1 MAHGPQTTYADT
13 IHAEKYRLPGETF
26 RDAMNR
32 VASALK
38 DSDAHYHE
46 FRDALLD
53 MRFMPAGRIQAAM
66 GSPKAV
72 TPYNCYVSGS
82 IPDSFVDRE
91 NDQQSSIM
99 HRAEQA
105 ASTMRMGG
113 GIGYDFS
120 TLRPAGALI
129 QKLQSRSS
137 GPLGFMPIFNEICK
151 ATSSAGNRR
160 GAQMGVLRIDH
171 PDIHAFIAAKHNS
184 TALTGFNVSVAV
196 TDEFMDALAAK
207 RPFDLRFGG
216 QVYSTV
222 DPVELWESL
231 MRSTWEWAEPGVLFI
246 DRINAMNNLWYA
258 EKIAATNPSMPAGTL
273 IHTSE
278 GIAPIE
284 SFEGKKFQVKS
295 LDGQWADAEC
305 FLSSESADVIEID
318 FGGGRTV
325 QCTPEHRWPVLLN
338 GRYVK
343 VDAGDLTI
351 GDFIP
356 ANRNEPLGHE
366 VDPSLTYEDGLMAGL
381 AFGDGSYGIRKDDGR
396 AYLSFHNNIRD
407 CELAERQAAYF
418 GANICPQ
425 SDEIVVNVTQDAK
438 VRYFA
443 EKVGLTFGDK
453 SSLPTKVWAS
463 NDNFVAGFV
472 DGIFS
477 SDGNVDAKSKRISV
491 CNKDEK
497 VIREIGW
504 LLSFHGI
511 LGSYWTTEVKQN
523 GKTYYRTDLA
533 IPHNGAKR
541 FSNVFKLTCEH
552 KANLLKELVQT
563 DCRQHISADHLEVK
577 AIRRVGKARVWD
589 VSVYHPQHVF
599 PTIWGTTGNCGE
611 QPLPP
616 FGACLLGSFNLVRY
630 LSQQPGGWHFDWE
643 QLRADIPAVVRAMD
657 NVVDRAIYPLPEQ
670 RQEALNKR
678 RMGLGVTGLA
688 NAAEAMGMP
697 YGGQAF
703 LAFEDALLLFITHY
717 VYWASVEL
725 AKEKGAFPLF
735 DADRYCAGNF
745 IKTLD
750 SDLQAAIRKYGIRN
764 SHLTSIAP
772 TGTISL
778 AADNVS
784 SSIEPVYRWHQER
797 TVLMDSGRQTIDLYD
812 YGFANLQ
819 VRGKR
824 TSMGEVTA
832 REHVDVLTTAQQ
844 HIDSAV
850 SKTVNVTGDMPWDDF
865 KGIYLSAYEAGAK
878 GCTTF
883 NKDGKRAGLF
893 RETPE
898 PADLP
903 FPAERRDGA
912 GVAEAGLS
920 CEFDPATGRRSCE

>member
-1 MAHGPQTTYADT
+1 MHGPQSQYSDQ

-38 DSDAHYHE
+38 DSTEHYHA

-53 MRFMPAGRIQAAM
+53 MRFMPAGRVQAAM
-66 GSPKAV
+66 GSPKNVTAV
-72 TPYNCYVSGS
+72 NCFVSGI
-82 IPDSFVDRE
+82 IPDAFVDRDNE
-91 NDQQSSIM
+91 HNSSIM

-105 ASTMRMGG
+105 AATMRMGG
-113 GIGYDFS
+113 GVGYDFS

-129 QKLQSRSS
+129 HKLQSKSS

-160 GAQMGVLRIDH
+160 GAQMACLRIDH
-171 PDIHAFIAAKHNS
+171 PDVHAFIAAKHNT
-184 TALTGFNVSVAV
+184 TALTGFNISVTV
-196 TDEFMDALAAK
+196 TDEFMDALSAQ

-258 EKIAATNPSMPAGTL
+258 ENIAATNPC
-273 IHTSE
+273 
-278 GIAPIE
+278 
-284 SFEGKKFQVKS
+284 
-295 LDGQWADAEC
+295 AE
-305 FLSSESADVIEID
+305 
-318 FGGGRTV
+318 
-325 QCTPEHRWPVLLN
+325 QC
-338 GRYVK
+338 
-343 VDAGDLTI
+343 
-351 GDFIP
+351 
-356 ANRNEPLGHE
+356 
-366 VDPSLTYEDGLMAGL
+366 
-381 AFGDGSYGIRKDDGR
+381 
-396 AYLSFHNNIRD
+396 
-407 CELAERQAAYF
+407 
-418 GANICPQ
+418 
-425 SDEIVVNVTQDAK
+425 
-438 VRYFA
+438 
-443 EKVGLTFGDK
+443 
-453 SSLPTKVWAS
+453 
-463 NDNFVAGFV
+463 
-472 DGIFS
+472 
-477 SDGNVDAKSKRISV
+477 
-491 CNKDEK
+491 
-497 VIREIGW
+497 
-504 LLSFHGI
+504 
-511 LGSYWTTEVKQN
+511 
-523 GKTYYRTDLA
+523 
-533 IPHNGAKR
+533 
-541 FSNVFKLTCEH
+541 
-552 KANLLKELVQT
+552 
-563 DCRQHISADHLEVK
+563 
-577 AIRRVGKARVWD
+577 
-589 VSVYHPQHVF
+589 
-599 PTIWGTTGNCGE
+599 
-611 QPLPP
+611 LPP
-616 FGACLLGSFNLVRY
+616 FGACLLGSFNLVKY
-630 LSQQPGGWHFDWE
+630 LSRQPDGSYTFDYDR
-643 QLRADIPAVVRAMD
+643 LRADIPHVVRAMD

-670 RQEALNKR
+670 RQEAINKR

-697 YGGQAF
+697 YGGAAF
-703 LAFEDALLLFITHY
+703 LEWQDKLLAFITHHT
-717 VYWASVEL
+717 YWASVEL

-750 SDLQAAIRKYGIRN
+750 SDLQEAIRKYGIRN

-832 REHVDVLTTAQQ
+832 REHVDVLTTAQR

-903 FPAERRDGA
+903 FPTTVRDGA